1 MNRTVSLTAIAS
13 LIVGGLAGHLVTRL
27 WKLDSFEDSAKV
39 VQEPLP
45 AKQPFS
51 RESTAPSHST
61 RIPTLEAPDRLEHWS
76 LNAFQSLGGIIK
88 DAAAADR
95 KALSNQ
101 ASAPL
106 THLECRNPGSMEK
119 VTGIGGFF
127 FRVKNSNALNEW
139 YEQHLGVRKVG
150 ERDEDGSWWQ
160 DAGPTVFAS
169 ESEEDQAGGP
179 AYAWRINFRV
189 RDLDAMVA
197 QLRAAGQSV
206 EVDATLYPNGRFA
219 HLRDPEGNRIELW
232 EPAGADLVRPPEP

>member
-27 WKLDSFEDSAKV
+27 WKLDSFEDNAKV
-39 VQEPLP
+39 LQESHP

-51 RESTAPSHST
+51 RESTAPSH
-61 RIPTLEAPDRLEHWS
+61 
-76 LNAFQSLGGIIK
+76 
-88 DAAAADR
+88 
-95 KALSNQ
+95 
-101 ASAPL
+101 
-106 THLECRNPGSMEK
+106 SMEK

-189 RDLDAMVA
+189 RDLDAMVV